1 MVRKERNIIMEMEFH
16 SLSAEHC
23 LLRSMVV
30 IVCVDY
36 WIMCEG
42 GIGWDGFL

>member
-23 LLRSMVV
+23 LLRSMVIIV
-30 IVCVDY
+30 LMFVCGCGCVCVDV
-36 WIMCEG
+36 
-42 GIGWDGFL
+42 DV

>member
-23 LLRSMVV
+23 LLRSMVIIV
-30 IVCVDY
+30 LMFVCGCVDVCVDV
-36 WIMCEG
+36 
-42 GIGWDGFL
+42 DV